1 MRLMYLKQEGIDDI
15 KMNFSKYKSHFT
27 DDTNEW
33 FMKVFEENHWLC
45 ESKIECSDFEM
56 NYNNDFNVSDT
67 RNVKIVYDVLKD
79 LKPANA
85 LDERLWAGMLFSQF
99 WNFVKYR
106 RKSELNSGV
115 EKDVLNS
122 FFFMRGTKR
131 SCFMNC
137 LSRLWWTGYLFYDKD
152 SSNHYKAVDL
162 ICDSAYAS
170 NILLI
175 SSNNFIA
182 NKNVALGIT
191 DCLLE
196 REYKDEKIGRYHYV
210 EANKYLNCIGA
221 VSLFDTLSRD
231 EIKELINKHLNKYF
245 DLNN

>member
-45 ESKIECSDFEM
+45 ESKIECNDFEM
-56 NYNNDFNVSDT
+56 DYNPDFNISDT
-67 RNVKIVYDVLKD
+67 RNVKIIYDALKD

-99 WNFVKYR
+99 WSFVKYR
-106 RKSELNSGV
+106 RKKELDSLD

-122 FFFMRGTKR
+122 FFFRHGTKR
-131 SCFMNC
+131 SCFVNC
-137 LSRLWWTGYLFYDKD
+137 LSRLWWTGYLLYDKD
-152 SSNHYKAVDL
+152 NVDHYKAVDL
-162 ICDSAYAS
+162 VCESAYAS
-170 NILLI
+170 TIILI

-182 NKNVALGIT
+182 NKKITMGIM
-191 DCLLE
+191 DCLLD
-196 REYKDEKIGRYHYV
+196 RKQKGEKIIRRHYV
-210 EANKYLNCIGA
+210 ESNKYLNCIGS
-221 VSLFDTLSRD
+221 VSLLDTLSREEVK
-231 EIKELINKHLNKYF
+231 EIVDNHLKNV
-245 DLNN
+245 